1 MNQHIII
8 GWLGGN
14 SEMFIHH
21 DFKAGR
27 QVAEELNKSPSWKAV
42 YSGSL
47 VDLITL
53 LGDVRAAPVTRAA
66 LLGEMD
72 RIIQTEEGIHITH
85 PLKEAIFSIVRDAWK
100 AAEEADAG

>member
-14 SEMFIHH
+14 SEMFIHY
-21 DFKAGR
+21 DFKKGR
-27 QVAEELNKSPSWKAV
+27 QVAEEIRKSPTWKAV

-53 LGDVRAAPVTRAA
+53 LEDVKAGPVTRAV
-66 LLGEMD
+66 LLEEMK
-72 RIIQTEEGIHITH
+72 RIIQTEQGIHMTH
-85 PLKEAIFSIVRDAWK
+85 PMKETFYGIVRDAWET
-100 AAEEADAG
+100 AAEGKV

>member
-8 GWLGGN
+8 GWLGGS

-21 DFKAGR
+21 DFNKGR
-27 QVAEELNKSPSWKAV
+27 QVAEELCKSPTWKAV

-53 LGDVRAAPVTRAA
+53 L
-66 LLGEMD
+66 
-72 RIIQTEEGIHITH
+72 
-85 PLKEAIFSIVRDAWK
+85 
-100 AAEEADAG
+100 EEAKADG

>member
-1 MNQHIII
+1 MNKHIII

-27 QVAEELNKSPSWKAV
+27 QVAEELCKSPTWKAV

-53 LGDVRAAPVTRAA
+53 LEDVKAVPVTRAA
-66 LLGEMD
+66 LLEEME
-72 RIIQTEEGIHITH
+72 RIIETEVGIHLTH
-85 PLKEAIFSIVRDAWK
+85 PMKEAIYSIVRDAWT
-100 AAEEADAG
+100 AAEDGEN

>member
-8 GWLGGN
+8 GWLGDN

-21 DFKAGR
+21 NFNTGR
-27 QVAEELNKSPSWKAV
+27 QVAEELCKSPTWKPV

-53 LGDVRAAPVTRAA
+53 LEDIKAAPVTRAA
-66 LLGEMD
+66 LLLEME
-72 RIIQTEEGIHITH
+72 RIIENEEGIHLTH
-85 PLKEAIFSIVRDAWK
+85 PMKEAIYSIVRDAWT
-100 AAEEADAG
+100 AAEEAEN

>member
-14 SEMFIHH
+14 SEMFIHN
-21 DFKAGR
+21 DFNKGR
-27 QVAEELNKSPSWKAV
+27 QVAEELCKSPTWKPV

-53 LGDVRAAPVTRAA
+53 LEDVKAAPVTRAA
-66 LLGEMD
+66 LLLEME
-72 RIIQTEEGIHITH
+72 RIIETEQGIHMTH
-85 PLKEAIFSIVRDAWK
+85 PMKEALYSIVRDAWI
-100 AAEEADAG
+100 AAEEGEH